1 MLKVARKNNKKS
13 KTNTQ
18 FYFGNAENFKP
29 KIKPDIVT
37 CMFAFH
43 EMPQQ
48 AQIRVINNG
57 IMIAKEEF
65 IIVDIAPNYKN
76 KNPPKIMLSG
86 EPYLLDYLHNIE
98 NLLYDFEETIY
109 IPNHVHVWKYKK

>member
-1 MLKVARKNNKKS
+1 
-13 KTNTQ
+13 
-18 FYFGNAENFKP
+18 
-29 KIKPDIVT
+29 
-37 CMFAFH
+37 MFAFH

-86 EPYLLDYLHNIE
+86 EPYLLNYLNNIE
-98 NLLYDFEETIY
+98 NILYDFEKTIY
-109 IPNHVHVWKYKK
+109 IPNHVNVWKYKK